1 VQSSPQ
7 ERYIRDVVAGVKAGD
22 TEAYDEIVSLFRDEI
37 YAIAWRLTRCADDAQ
52 DIVQEV
58 FLRAYRALSGY
69 RGNSAFRTWLH
80 RIALTTGYDYLH
92 REKKRYAGRVWKKL
106 ENTQTQPHSSILSG
120 PPHSYSSSRLW
131 STIRWSLY
139 MALAAL
145 IAALIW
151 FLLRR
156 VGSLPEQA
164 EALGTIPLFAVSCY
178 RLAGCHIVTQALQ
191 RTSSR
196 RADESNTERAKR
208 TARIP
213 TDSGTGDSQSPS
225 TASMKAAT
233 SRL

>member
-1 VQSSPQ
+1 MQSSPQ

-120 PPHSYSSSRLW
+120 PP
-131 STIRWSLY
+131 T
-139 MALAAL
+139 
-145 IAALIW
+145 
-151 FLLRR
+151 
-156 VGSLPEQA
+156 P
-164 EALGTIPLFAVSCY
+164 IPLLASGVPSDGVSTWH
-178 RLAGCHIVTQALQ
+178 LL
-191 RTSSR
+191 
-196 RADESNTERAKR
+196 
-208 TARIP
+208 P
-213 TDSGTGDSQSPS
+213 
-225 TASMKAAT
+225 
-233 SRL
+233 

>member
-1 VQSSPQ
+1 
-7 ERYIRDVVAGVKAGD
+7 
-22 TEAYDEIVSLFRDEI
+22 
-37 YAIAWRLTRCADDAQ
+37 
-52 DIVQEV
+52 
-58 FLRAYRALSGY
+58 
-69 RGNSAFRTWLH
+69 
-80 RIALTTGYDYLH
+80 
-92 REKKRYAGRVWKKL
+92 
-106 ENTQTQPHSSILSG
+106 
-120 PPHSYSSSRLW
+120 
-131 STIRWSLY
+131 

-164 EALGTIPLFAVSCY
+164 AALGTIPLFAVSCY